1 LRSGCVHGWPT
12 IWLER
17 LVLPKRLQFVSQR
30 GGIFGYTPPDLRKRW
45 NPTSGIVQVKPGA
58 LIIDLL
64 AAWLAAWMIIAM
76 SRAAWSLALRR
87 RPGATDLV
95 VGMAVLLL
103 GAAAGSMRLTDFR
116 KASALDS
123 QSCRMIYDPVMP
135 AALQDLLP
143 ESWQRPFQCA
153 VSVHGRGPTNDQI
166 KCIARL
172 SYLWGVS
179 LEDLS
184 EDSDLTPL
192 RRLTAL
198 DYVSV
203 YGQGIPDEAIVD
215 ALQSVQ
221 LVTVGLGGCEVGPRT
236 IGRLSQLK
244 RLTDLCCNECQIE
257 NPAFIQSL
265 DRLYILTIRDS
276 TLIHGL
282 TGCAPWPKQ
291 LRGIELDG
299 TRLCPDDVEILSQ
312 ATGLQVL
319 DIRNTGLAQAQIA
332 QLKRA
337 LPNTW
342 IVHDQHPKNAF
353 QLSARS
359 CACL

>member
-1 LRSGCVHGWPT
+1 
-12 IWLER
+12 
-17 LVLPKRLQFVSQR
+17 
-30 GGIFGYTPPDLRKRW
+30 
-45 NPTSGIVQVKPGA
+45 
-58 LIIDLL
+58 L

-166 KCIARL
+166 KCIASL

-192 RRLTAL
+192 WCLTAL
-198 DYVSV
+198 DYVNV
-203 YGQGIPDEAIVD
+203 YGQGIRDEAVVD

-221 LVTVGLGGCEVGPRT
+221 LVTVGLGGCEVGPGT

-244 RLTDLCCNECQIE
+244 RLVALSFNKCRIE
-257 NPAFIQSL
+257 SLAFIQQF
-265 DRLYILTIRDS
+265 DRLHLLTIQES
-276 TLIHGL
+276 TLTHGL

-299 TRLCPDDVEILSQ
+299 SKLSPDDVEILSQ

-319 DIRNTGLAQAQIA
+319 DVRRTGLAQAQIA

-337 LPNTW
+337 LPHTW
-342 IVHDQHPKNAF
+342 IVHDADSEDPF
-353 QLSARS
+353 QL
-359 CACL
+359 